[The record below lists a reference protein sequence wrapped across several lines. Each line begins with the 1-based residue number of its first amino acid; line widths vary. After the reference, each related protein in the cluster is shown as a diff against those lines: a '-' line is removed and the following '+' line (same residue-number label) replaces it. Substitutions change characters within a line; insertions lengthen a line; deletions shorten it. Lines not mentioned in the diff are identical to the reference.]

1 MQSPTGLEYL
11 FKFVVTGDSG
21 VGKTNLISRFRR
33 DEFSMDTRA
42 TIGIEFASW
51 TMHIDGDKVKTNIW
65 DTAGQERYGSI
76 LTPAFY
82 RGAAGAMIVYDIADR
97 QTYEDVSKWL
107 KILREGNTSAD
118 LVIMMVG
125 NKSDLEASR
134 VVSTEEAETLA
145 KENGFFF
152 TETSAKDSVNVVAA
166 FEGTIREIHRIHSR
180 FQRPPL
186 KTADAVAVTEST
198 IEAPKGRCC

>member
-1 MQSPTGLEYL
+1 MQSASGIEYL

-33 DEFSMDTRA
+33 DEFNMDTRA

-51 TMHIDGDKVKTNIW
+51 TMQIDGDKVKTNIW

-82 RGAAGAMIVYDIADR
+82 RGAAGAMIVYDITDR
-97 QTYEDVSKWL
+97 QTYDDVSKWL
-107 KILREGNTSAD
+107 RILREGNTSAD

-125 NKSDLEASR
+125 NKCDLEATR
-134 VVSTEEAETLA
+134 VIPTEEAEAYA

-152 TETSAKDSVNVVAA
+152 TETSAKDAVNVVQA
-166 FEGTIREIHRIHSR
+166 FEDTMREIHRVHSR

-186 KTADAVAVTEST
+186 KTAEAVALEEQTPV
-198 IEAPKGRCC
+198 KGKCC